1 MSERS
6 DGSSQGTNE
15 PSGSRYLSLVA
26 IIRAKSGLGLRTSTC
41 NSSRPARVEP
51 GNIGYDPDRAN
62 DDPDVCILYE
72 YWKARPD
79 LVAHFE
85 LPHIKAFPKV
95 LPEVLESEMDL
106 RHWFDHYEDRKRN

>member
-15 PSGSRYLSLVA
+15 PSGSRYLSFVA

-41 NSSRPARVEP
+41 HSSRPARVEP
-51 GNIGYDPDRAN
+51 GNIGYAPDRSN
-62 DDPDVCILYE
+62 DDVCILYE
-72 YWKARPD
+72 YWNARPD

-106 RHWFDHYEDRKRN
+106 WHWFDHYEDRKRN